1 MLSLHTLPFILL
13 INYRDIN
20 MKLKEMQNLFIQ
32 EGKKADPRGGSVIEL
47 DLLKRKEEYNALS
60 GKKKEVFDI
69 ESLTNPYYDSRVL
82 YGDQDL
88 EIKTV
93 MVGIDIETQEL
104 LLAKSLMASGI
115 KIDLV
120 IAHHP
125 EGYAYSTFSNVIG
138 MQTDILNKQGIPIN
152 ITEKI
157 VSKRMKE
164 VQRSVLPQNN
174 ERVYD
179 VAKLLKVPFMT
190 VHSVADNHVASF
202 LQDKI
207 DELKPVYLKEI
218 IEVLEGFPEYQHAMK
233 IGHAPFILNGSDYSR
248 CGKVFVDMTGGTEGP
263 IESFEKL
270 AIAGVGTIVAMHLS
284 PKGLKEAEKHHLNV
298 VLAGHISSDNL
309 GLNLLFDKLE
319 KKFVQKLEFIECSG
333 FRRFRR

>member
-1 MLSLHTLPFILL
+1 
-13 INYRDIN
+13 
-20 MKLKEMQNLFIQ
+20 MKLKDIQDLFVQ
-32 EGKKADPRGGSVIEL
+32 EGKKTDPRDKSVVEL
-47 DLLKRKEEYNALS
+47 DLLKRKEAYDVLPDT
-60 GKKKEVFDI
+60 KKTNFDI
-69 ESLTNPYYDSRVL
+69 ESLTNPYYDSRIL
-82 YGDQDL
+82 YGDENLD
-88 EIKTV
+88 IKTV

-104 LLAKSLMASGI
+104 LVAKSLINSGV

-138 MQTDILNKQGIPIN
+138 MQADILNKQGIPIN

-157 VSKRMKE
+157 VSERIKE
-164 VQRSVLPQNN
+164 VYRSVLPQNN

-179 VAKLLKVPFMT
+179 AAKLLNVPLMT
-190 VHSVADNHVASF
+190 AHTVADNHVASF

-207 DELKPVYLKEI
+207 NNLNPVYLKKIVEL
-218 IEVLEGFPEYQHAMK
+218 LESFPEYQHAIK
-233 IGHAPFILNGSDYSR
+233 IGHAPFILSGNNYSR

-270 AIAGVGTIVAMHLS
+270 AIAGISTVVVMHLS
-284 PKGLKEAEKHHLNV
+284 PKAVKEAEKHHLNII
-298 VLAGHISSDNL
+298 LAGHISSDNL

-319 KKFVQKLEFIECSG
+319 KKFVQKLEFVECSG